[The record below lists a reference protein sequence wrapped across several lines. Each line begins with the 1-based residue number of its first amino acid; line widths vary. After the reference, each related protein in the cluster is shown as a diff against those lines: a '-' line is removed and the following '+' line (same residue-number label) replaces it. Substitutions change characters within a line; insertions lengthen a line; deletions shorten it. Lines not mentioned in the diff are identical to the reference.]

1 MQLPEH
7 GANPLRLYDR
17 LGMEVPDRGLDF
29 SENVNP
35 LGVPEGIRQSWP
47 ELFAALPHYP
57 DPAGE
62 PFRSAAAAY
71 HGVPVGRVLA
81 GNGAAE
87 LFSIIAE
94 RYRGRTALLV
104 HPTFSEYQA
113 TLLSKG
119 ACCTDFV
126 TDPADPEFPEERI
139 LKEMA
144 EADVLYICNPNNPT
158 GGRLSTG
165 TIRRLAEHGLRTGC
179 ELVIDEAFMD
189 FAGEQHSF
197 IPHLKEFPHTV
208 VVRSMTKMYGIA
220 GIRLGYM
227 IGSEERIASH
237 QKMVPHWNVN
247 GIAARIGKLCFGEEA
262 FRRRTIRY
270 CEEERRKLA
279 RYLETAGCAL
289 TGSETNYISFRPE
302 RSAGLYKAMLRQG
315 IVLRHT
321 ENFLGMDGAWFRVG
335 IKEREKMEILKEA
348 LAGWFGEN
356 SSS

>member
-17 LGMEVPDRGLDF
+17 LGMGVPDRVLDF

-35 LGVPEGIRQSWP
+35 LGVPEGVRQSWP
-47 ELFAALPHYP
+47 QLLSALPHYP

-62 PFRSAAAAY
+62 PFRSAAADY
-71 HGVPVGRVLA
+71 HGVPAERVLA

-87 LFSIIAE
+87 LFSVIAE
-94 RYRGRTALLV
+94 RYRGRTALLI
-104 HPTFSEYQA
+104 HPTFSEYKA

-119 ACCTDFV
+119 ASCTDLV
-126 TDPADPEFPEERI
+126 TDPANPDFPEDQVME
-139 LKEMA
+139 KME
-144 EADVLYICNPNNPT
+144 ESDVLYLCNPNNPT
-158 GGRLSTG
+158 GVRLSAETVL
-165 TIRRLAEHGLRTGC
+165 RLAEHGLRTGC

-189 FAGEQHSF
+189 FAGEEHSV
-197 IPHLKEFPHTV
+197 IPHLEEFPHAV

-237 QKMVPHWNVN
+237 RKAVPHWNVN
-247 GIAARIGKLCFGEEA
+247 GIAARIGKLCFVEEA
-262 FRRRTIRY
+262 FRRQTVRY
-270 CEEERRKLA
+270 CKEERRQLA
-279 RYLETAGCAL
+279 GFLETAGC
-289 TGSETNYISFRPE
+289 TVTDSETNYISFRPE
-302 RSAGLYKAMLRQG
+302 RSAGLYREMLRQG

-335 IKEREKMEILKEA
+335 IKEPEKMKVLKEA
-348 LAGWFGEN
+348 LAGWFGEH
-356 SSS
+356 SSL